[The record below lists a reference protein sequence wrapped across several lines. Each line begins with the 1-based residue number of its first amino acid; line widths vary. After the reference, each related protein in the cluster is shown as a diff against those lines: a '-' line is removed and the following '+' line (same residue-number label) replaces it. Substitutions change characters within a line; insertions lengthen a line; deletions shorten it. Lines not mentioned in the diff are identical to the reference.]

1 MRAVTDP
8 VVRALGDAALLF
20 EFGEVIDAGVNAR
33 VLAAWRAILALRLP
47 GVLDVVPAYASLAV
61 HFDPARVE
69 PGSLASLVCDA
80 CRSPVEQDETRPV
93 VSVPVCYEAAFA
105 PDMDEVCA
113 HTGLSMEEVVARH
126 TAVVYR
132 VFFLGFTP
140 GFPYLGGL
148 DPRLA
153 VPRRDTPRT
162 RIEPGSVAIGG
173 AQTGV
178 YPGASPGGWHI
189 IGRTPIR
196 LFDHGRTPAC
206 LLAPGDRLRFVPV
219 SADGFSRLH
228 DGD

>member
-1 MRAVTDP
+1 MRVVTDP

-69 PGSLASLVCDA
+69 LESLTSRVLDA
-80 CRSPVEQDETRPV
+80 CRNPAEQDETRAV

-113 HTGLSMEEVVARH
+113 HTGFSAEEVVALH
-126 TAVVYR
+126 TAADYR

-196 LFDHGRTPAC
+196 LFDHGRAPAC

-219 SADGFSRLH
+219 SAAGFSRLR

>member
-1 MRAVTDP
+1 MYVFPEP

-20 EFGEVIDAGVNAR
+20 EFGTLIDAGVNAR
-33 VLAAWRAILALRLP
+33 VLAAWRGILALHLP

-69 PGSLASLVCDA
+69 PECIASRVLEA
-80 CRSPVEQDETRPV
+80 CRNPAEQDEPRPV

-113 HTGLSMEEVVARH
+113 HTGFSAEEVVARH
-126 TAVVYR
+126 TAAVYR
-132 VFFLGFTP
+132 VYFLGFTP

-153 VPRRDTPRT
+153 IPRRDTPRT

-178 YPGASPGGWHI
+178 YPTASPGGWRI
-189 IGRTPIR
+189 IGRTPLR
-196 LFDHGRTPAC
+196 LFDHGRAPAC

-219 SADGFSRLH
+219 SADAFSRLR
-228 DGD
+228 DGG

>member
-1 MRAVTDP
+1 MHAPADP
-8 VVRALGDAALLF
+8 AVRALGDAALLF
-20 EFGEVIDAGVNAR
+20 EFGTAIDAGVNAR
-33 VLAAWRAILALRLP
+33 VLAAWRAMLALQLP

-69 PGSLASLVCDA
+69 PETLASRLRGA
-80 CRSPVEQDETRPV
+80 CRSATEPEEPRPV

-105 PDMDEVCA
+105 PDMDEIRA
-113 HTGLSMEEVVARH
+113 HTGFGVEEIVARH
-126 TAVVYR
+126 TAAVYR

-153 VPRRDTPRT
+153 IPRRDTPRT

-178 YPGASPGGWHI
+178 YPTASPGGWRI
-189 IGRTPIR
+189 IGRTPLR
-196 LFDHGRTPAC
+196 LFDPERASPC
-206 LLAPGDRLRFVPV
+206 LLSPGDRLRFVPV
-219 SADGFSRLH
+219 SARAFSRLQV
-228 DGD
+228 GE